1 MLRNLI
7 ALLCAVFISGSALAQ
22 EGKKLT
28 IRWYGQSFFPVTT
41 SAGTKIVFDPHFI
54 EQYPR
59 EMVAADL
66 VLISHPHADHSA
78 MGRIINADKVKVLT
92 GVKGTAKRQQWN
104 RIDEKFRD
112 AHIYSI
118 GTFHDKDSG
127 MTRGRNSCIIVEV
140 DGLRICH
147 LGDLGHELSERQL
160 QSIGEVD
167 ILMVPIGGIYTINGT
182 DAKKVV
188 EQIKP
193 KRLILPMHYGT
204 KVFED
209 LVGPDEFIEGQRQV
223 QKLPDTNEIEVKLGE
238 KPPTSPRIVLL
249 GWTKK
254 KPGDD

>member
-7 ALLCAVFISGSALAQ
+7 PLLCAVLISGSAAAQ

-28 IRWYGQSFFPVTT
+28 IRWYGQSFFQITT
-41 SAGTKIVFDPHFI
+41 SAGTRIVVDPHSI
-54 EQYPR
+54 QQYPR
-59 EMVAADL
+59 DMVAADL
-66 VLISHPHADHSA
+66 VLITHPHADHSSLA
-78 MGRIINADKVKVLT
+78 RIPDRDKVKVLT
-92 GVKGTAKRQQWN
+92 GVKGTVRRQEWN
-104 RIDEKFRD
+104 RIDEKFHD
-112 AHIYSI
+112 AHIYSV

-127 MTRGRNSCIIVEV
+127 MTRGRNSCIIIEV

-193 KRLILPMHYGT
+193 KRMILPMHYGT
-204 KVFED
+204 KAFED
-209 LVGPDEFIEGQRQV
+209 LIGPDEFLDGLKNV
-223 QKLPDTNEIEVKLGE
+223 HKLPNTNEIDVPLGE
-238 KPPTSPRIVLL
+238 KAPASPKVVLL

-254 KPGDD
+254 KPGDE

>member
-7 ALLCAVFISGSALAQ
+7 ALFCAVLLAGSVSAQ
-22 EGKKLT
+22 EGKKLK
-28 IRWYGQSFFPVTT
+28 IRWFGQSFFQVTT
-41 SAGTKIVFDPHFI
+41 TAGTRIVFDPHSI

-59 EMVAADL
+59 DMVAADL
-66 VLISHPHADHSA
+66 VLITHPHADHSSLV
-78 MGRIINADKVKVLT
+78 RIQNRDKVKVLT
-92 GVKGTAKRQQWN
+92 GVKGDARKQQWN

-127 MTRGRNSCIIVEV
+127 MSRGRNSCIIVEV

-160 QSIGEVD
+160 QSIGSVD
-167 ILMVPIGGIYTINGT
+167 ILMIPIGGIYTINGE

-209 LVGPDEFIEGQRQV
+209 LVGPEEFLDGQKNV
-223 QKLPDTNEIEVKLGE
+223 QKLPNTNEIDVAVNE
-238 KPPTSPRIVLL
+238 KPPASPQIVLL

-254 KPGDD
+254 KPGDE